1 MGQAIVYCFKCQEKV
16 LEADFEAGRAFKAGG
31 RVTCSKC
38 AVDLVMALE
47 GEEQAALL
55 AKLKPGGGR
64 KGGAGETPS
73 PRKGPR
79 AMGAVTESSSR
90 SQPRVS
96 GGTSRLE
103 IGDKSPGSKL
113 AFAIGGAIL
122 VILLILLLLSQGND
136 GRGDRPGSEVQP
148 TSAAG
153 GGKGAF
159 AEKVADQAIEK
170 ARNAA
175 GGGVDLDALLLLWE
189 EAVRASEKTT
199 RLSEART
206 ERDRLLVRRKEVYSR
221 EWADLEKTIQG
232 IVEVRE
238 WSKATEF
245 LKSARKRHEN
255 VEWTGPVDR
264 CLAEVTEKSRKPGTV
279 PREGLALWLRADQGI
294 VAKGTRVSR
303 WQDQSDGHRD
313 ATQDNGGL
321 QPTLSPGACNGKPG
335 LLFDGARTSMTIQFP
350 INGLGGI
357 TLALVTTCLKD
368 SGAATGSD
376 ASAIYW
382 DAAGPNG
389 KTYLG
394 PFQSRIRF
402 KLGAGKP
409 NGDIPFLRP
418 SPIGTRP
425 TLTVIRKEGTV
436 DSLWIDGSLAH
447 RQTEMGGTIAECAD
461 KAILGIGKNNT
472 HFSGAIA
479 EIVVFARALSEP
491 ERQDL
496 ERYLMDKYALPS
508 R

>member
-31 RVTCSKC
+31 RVACSKC
-38 AVDLVMALE
+38 AVDLVMVLE
-47 GEEQAALL
+47 GDEQAALL
-55 AKLKPGGGR
+55 AKIKPEGAR

-73 PRKGPR
+73 PRKSPR
-79 AMGAVTESSSR
+79 ATGAVTESSSR

-96 GGTSRLE
+96 GGTPRRE
-103 IGDKSPGSKL
+103 VGDKSSGSKL
-113 AFAIGGAIL
+113 ALALGGAAL
-122 VILLILLLLSQGND
+122 VILLIILVLSQGNE
-136 GRGDRPGSEVQP
+136 GKGDRPGSEVQP
-148 TSAAG
+148 TSGPG

-159 AEKVADQAIEK
+159 AEKVADQAIER
-170 ARNAA
+170 ARKAA
-175 GGGVDLDALLLLWE
+175 GGGVDFDALLLLWE

-199 RLSEART
+199 RLSEAQT

-221 EWADLEKTIQG
+221 EWADLEKTIHG
-232 IVEVRE
+232 LIEGRE

-255 VEWTGPVDR
+255 VDWTGPVDR
-264 CLAEVTEKSRKPGTV
+264 CLAEVAEKSKPGAV

-313 ATQDNGGL
+313 ASQDAQDR
-321 QPTLSPGACNGKPG
+321 QPTISPGACNGKPG
-335 LLFDGARTSMTIQFP
+335 LLFDGAKTSMSLPFP
-350 INGLGGI
+350 INGLGGMTI
-357 TLALVTTCLKD
+357 AMVSACLKD
-368 SGAATGSD
+368 SGVAVGSD
-376 ASAIYW
+376 GSAIYW

-389 KTYLG
+389 KTYLA

-418 SPIGTRP
+418 APIGTRP

-436 DSLWIDGSLAH
+436 DCLWIDGALAH

-461 KAILGIGKNNT
+461 KAILGIGKNNS

-496 ERYLMDKYALPS
+496 ERYLMDKFALPS